1 MSTEDLRRRRRRAD
15 SDEDSDSD
23 EDRVVGSDD
32 DEGASAGFL

>member
-32 DEGASAGFL
+32 DEGASAEFL

>member
-32 DEGASAGFL
+32 DEGASTEFL

>member
-32 DEGASAGFL
+32 DEGASIEFL